1 MNMTFEE
8 IYEEVKDFDDQEQSV
23 DVPNKCGVEVAEYE
37 TIETPTLWMET
48 DIRNS
53 MLKSLALMAATAGC
67 ACLNLMHPVLYIPI
81 TIGCLMTIS
90 FKFGEYRGRN
100 N

>member
-8 IYEEVKDFDDQEQSV
+8 ILEEVRTNDPEQSI
-23 DVPNKCGVEVAEYE
+23 DVPEDVKLIDRDP
-37 TIETPTLWMET
+37 IEPPAMWMEM

-53 MLKSLALMAATAGC
+53 MLKSLALMVATAGC
-67 ACLNLMHPVLYIPI
+67 AYFKLMHPVLYIPI
-81 TIGCLMTIS
+81 TIGCLMAMS